1 MKKYAILYSSL
12 QTNEAFMH
20 TRLLLTT
27 LLAVTTLF
35 ADKIVSTTVAC
46 PSVEA
51 LEKLQNSDMDF
62 KEKNLFL
69 MREGCRVLA
78 PKEKIHVLT
87 PTAACCGKYLRISI
101 DKTSDIMYV
110 DKGSVYVEQ
119 PGDKNI
125 LRF

>member
-1 MKKYAILYSSL
+1 MLKIATIL
-12 QTNEAFMH
+12 TA
-20 TRLLLTT
+20 LLLMN
-27 LLAVTTLF
+27 LY
-35 ADKIVSTTVAC
+35 ADRIVSTTVAC

-69 MREGCRVLA
+69 MQEGCRVLT